1 VSRRGDISTDGRRIS
16 ESTSPRSAPR
26 FVDVCYL
33 HVDTR
38 NKHQFGSEP
47 ITGPICVL
55 VSWVRGIR
63 CVEGTCEEG
72 CLLPLRAVR
81 R

>member
-1 VSRRGDISTDGRRIS
+1 MNRHGDISTDGRRIS

-26 FVDVCYL
+26 F
-33 HVDTR
+33 VDTR